1 MAALPPEPNE
11 ICPGIRD
18 QGDHV
23 FRRALGLI
31 VSAQQLEQN
40 AQAVMQPRLLLG
52 VVGRGVFGRVLPNG
66 VLMLPLFTPALGCA
80 RSP

>member
-1 MAALPPEPNE
+1 MAALFPEPDE
-11 ICPGIRD
+11 LCPGIWN
-18 QGDHV
+18 QGDHML
-23 FRRALGLI
+23 RRSLGFA
-31 VSAQQLEQN
+31 VPTQHLEQD
-40 AQAVMQPRLLLG
+40 AQSVVQPRLLLG